1 MRGCFIAR
9 SALRRISV
17 SVEKRIRISILKFSA
32 KIQQVKI
39 FGKRKRT
46 VARLSQQNLHS
57 ELKMSDYT
65 IENHDDVTM
74 KHELRVNGRH
84 LIEKKQITWIHDKTL
99 GLVYIRSIDD
109 KSYKVTSFNLYNGEE
124 NAPELQI
131 ETDMTEDEVKK
142 FEEDWA
148 NLWNPDISKN
158 EIWEL
163 LHYNDY
169 LI

>member
-1 MRGCFIAR
+1 
-9 SALRRISV
+9 
-17 SVEKRIRISILKFSA
+17 
-32 KIQQVKI
+32 
-39 FGKRKRT
+39 
-46 VARLSQQNLHS
+46 
-57 ELKMSDYT
+57 MSDHT

-74 KHELRVNGRH
+74 KHELRVNGHH
-84 LIEKKQITWIHDKTL
+84 LIEKKQITWIHEKTL

-124 NAPELQI
+124 NAPEMQI

-158 EIWEL
+158 EILEL
-163 LHYNDY
+163 LHCNEMER
-169 LI
+169 IR

>member
-1 MRGCFIAR
+1 
-9 SALRRISV
+9 
-17 SVEKRIRISILKFSA
+17 
-32 KIQQVKI
+32 
-39 FGKRKRT
+39 
-46 VARLSQQNLHS
+46 
-57 ELKMSDYT
+57 MSDHT
-65 IENHDDVTM
+65 IENHDVISDDVTM
-74 KHELRVNGRH
+74 KYELRVDGHH

-99 GLVYIRSIDD
+99 GLVHIRSIDD
-109 KSYKVTSFNLYNGEE
+109 KFYKVTSFNLYNGEE
-124 NAPELQI
+124 NAPEMQI
-131 ETDMTEDEVKK
+131 ETDMTEDEVNK

>member
-1 MRGCFIAR
+1 
-9 SALRRISV
+9 
-17 SVEKRIRISILKFSA
+17 
-32 KIQQVKI
+32 
-39 FGKRKRT
+39 
-46 VARLSQQNLHS
+46 
-57 ELKMSDYT
+57 MSDHT
-65 IENHDDVTM
+65 IENHDVISDDVTM
-74 KHELRVNGRH
+74 KHKLRVDGHH

-131 ETDMTEDEVKK
+131 ETDMTEDEVNK

-163 LHYNDY
+163 LHCNEMER
-169 LI
+169 IR

>member
-1 MRGCFIAR
+1 MFS
-9 SALRRISV
+9 SALCITHFRFRR
-17 SVEKRIRISILKFSA
+17 EKNYNFHLKFSA
-32 KIQQVKI
+32 KIQLVKI
-39 FGKRKRT
+39 VGKRKRT
-46 VARLSQQNLHS
+46 VARLS
-57 ELKMSDYT
+57 LKMSDHT

-74 KHELRVNGRH
+74 KHELRVNGHH

-109 KSYKVTSFNLYNGEE
+109 KSYKVTSFHLYNGEE
-124 NAPELQI
+124 NAPEMQI

-163 LHYNDY
+163 LHCNEMER
-169 LI
+169 IR